1 MLDRKETPM
10 GKINPWKVTGYKQ
23 GQNVA
28 CKVNY
33 AEKDGYA
40 VTIQKDNLPGFIKTA
55 NVLKAGDEILGV
67 FVCVHNGRIL
77 LSQLFSAPR
86 ATKHQLQQTT
96 VNWEEHLNDDDLD
109 AAYEAQAATSR
120 QQRLGTTQ
128 EMAYQAPQSPAD
140 FSQYGSAAATS
151 DMPPVN
157 FTQPGQTP
165 DYSQYAP
172 PQQQQP
178 QQAPDA
184 YAYQQGGQPGQ
195 DQQQYQQPAPQ
206 QYDQYQQAQYET
218 QPPQQMAQQNPY
230 QSPPQNQYDNNQPAA
245 WANPQPSQSDSGSQ
259 APQNQL
265 VPQSQFQK
273 DLLAQQQAAQQAAY
287 GHAPGGQQAQYD
299 SGQQAQYESGQQM
312 SYQSPQP
319 SAYGQPPSG
328 PSAYGQPPQQQ
339 QAHQAPPQQQQQYQP
354 GQQQEEQ
361 WQSPHSQV
369 PTKRFRLRRAIDL
382 VMPPVDQE
390 SLESLKSFKI
400 ADYDME
406 WLITDLEGG
415 MRTGCIK
422 ATSEQKL
429 SRSAALLYKG
439 RAVGCIYGCKANPEA
454 KPTEESLSAMLS
466 DLEAPDAV
474 VTLYDLPEDAALS
487 MSALFL
493 GYPVDN
499 NPEMTSREYCDF
511 VMKWFGEHNSTACL
525 AVTVAQTKSTYLVFV
540 HKGKFGGAFFVE
552 EQQFTRDPASIISMF
567 NQHPDAKIEASVLS
581 ADTLNSGMRFGY
593 SLSMARQKRSGF

>member
-1 MLDRKETPM
+1 MA
-10 GKINPWKVTGYKQ
+10 KINPWKVTGYKQ
-23 GQNVA
+23 GQNVS

-40 VTIQKDNLPGFIKTA
+40 VTILKDNLPGFIKTA
-55 NVLKAGDEILGV
+55 NTLKTGDEILGV

-77 LSQLFSAPR
+77 LTQLFSAPR
-86 ATKHQLQQTT
+86 ATAHQLQQTT
-96 VNWEEHLNDDDLD
+96 VNWEEHLNDQDPDALD
-109 AAYEAQAATSR
+109 QAYELQAMTSR
-120 QQRLGTTQ
+120 NQRLGITGETS
-128 EMAYQAPQSPAD
+128 YQAPQSPTD
-140 FSQYGSAAATS
+140 FSQYQAGAATS
-151 DMPPVN
+151 DLVPVSLSQGN
-157 FTQPGQTP
+157 QNQ
-165 DYSQYAP
+165 DYSQYAA
-172 PQQQQP
+172 PQQQN
-178 QQAPDA
+178 AAD
-184 YAYQQGGQPGQ
+184 YN
-195 DQQQYQQPAPQ
+195 QQYQDGQQASAQYEPAV
-206 QYDQYQQAQYET
+206 QQAQYENP
-218 QPPQQMAQQNPY
+218 QPNPY
-230 QSPPQNQYDNNQPAA
+230 QSPTQSQYDASQPAS
-245 WANPQPSQSDSGSQ
+245 WANPQQEQQDSNQ
-259 APQNQL
+259 PAQNQL
-265 VPQSQFQK
+265 VHESQFQR
-273 DLLAQQQAAQQAAY
+273 DLLTQQQAAQQAAATAQQ
-287 GHAPGGQQAQYD
+287 HTGQQAQYQ
-299 SGQQAQYESGQQM
+299 SGQQAQYESGQQVQYE
-312 SYQSPQP
+312 SGQQNSSQSGQTGQQAQPQAYQQP
-319 SAYGQPPSG
+319 PMQQPPVQQPAFQPPS
-328 PSAYGQPPQQQ
+328 QP
-339 QAHQAPPQQQQQYQP
+339 
-354 GQQQEEQ
+354 EEQ
-361 WQSPHSQV
+361 WQSPHTQV

-429 SRSAALLYKG
+429 SRSAALLYRG
-439 RAVGCIYGCKANPEA
+439 RAVGCIYGCKANPDA

-493 GYPVDN
+493 GYPIDS

-511 VMKWFGEHNSTACL
+511 VMKWFAENNSTACL

-552 EQQFTRDPASIISMF
+552 EQQFTRDANEIIGMF
-567 NQHPDAKIEASVLS
+567 NQHPDARIEASILN